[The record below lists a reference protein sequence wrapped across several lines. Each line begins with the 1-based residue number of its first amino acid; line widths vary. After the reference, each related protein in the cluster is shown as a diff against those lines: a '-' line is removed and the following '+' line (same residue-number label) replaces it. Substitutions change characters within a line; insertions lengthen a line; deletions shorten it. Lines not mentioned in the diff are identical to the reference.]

1 MRCASYAFLSCPVA
15 CGIHDWK
22 QGKSSSQLEVKP
34 VTTGKN
40 FGNGPFGGAASRA
53 RNGGDVPGAGAA
65 AGETAAGGCSQPIV
79 LQGGSQGRRR
89 APDWRPAP
97 VVRGASS
104 RDVEGLGE
112 SVLAPG
118 QDPRTKHERE
128 SRRDKGNGRRVHAV
142 GGWPLTRG
150 RQGGHRRRAA
160 PGISARRAAAR
171 RSTARG
177 IPARTSWRLW
187 RRRWLGIRI
196 HRQRLAVLE
205 RLQDLR
211 RDLDG
216 FLDDWL
222 LSRFLARHNRG

>member
-1 MRCASYAFLSCPVA
+1 
-15 CGIHDWK
+15 
-22 QGKSSSQLEVKP
+22 
-34 VTTGKN
+34 
-40 FGNGPFGGAASRA
+40 
-53 RNGGDVPGAGAA
+53 
-65 AGETAAGGCSQPIV
+65 
-79 LQGGSQGRRR
+79 
-89 APDWRPAP
+89 
-97 VVRGASS
+97 
-104 RDVEGLGE
+104 
-112 SVLAPG
+112 
-118 QDPRTKHERE
+118 ERE
-128 SRRDKGNGRRVHAV
+128 YRRDKGNGRRVHAV

-222 LSRFLARHNRG
+222 LSRFLARHNRGRDRDRVRVFFDGVLDDRSLLDRLGRLVVGLFGRPR